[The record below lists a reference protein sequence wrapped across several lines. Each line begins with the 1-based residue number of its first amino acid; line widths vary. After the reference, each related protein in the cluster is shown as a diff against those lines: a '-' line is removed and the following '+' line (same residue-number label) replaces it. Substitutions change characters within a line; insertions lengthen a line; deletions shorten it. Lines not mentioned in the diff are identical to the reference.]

1 MKEWPNKAVC
11 NKDWFIDC
19 SVDLL
24 LQFPDNLPCS
34 VALQPAAHDVGK
46 VRTWRRNR
54 SDEVNASQDG
64 DTSSLFFFCSN
75 VPWSLRSK
83 RSALRARMLKYANGE
98 SQREAWGV
106 HHQLHLPLNRRRTVA
121 EWKKI
126 SLLRFQFFIWLFAL
140 SRSMVKLMLRKVQYA
155 PEGEGVAPSVETTRD
170 FVMSDK
176 PLHVKASLD
185 KEVRCCT
192 NTQNTTWFWHFLP
205 AHTKTFSSCR
215 KERTSF
221 QYQHPKSKNS
231 PDQKTHH
238 TPASQMKKLIYEF
251 CLMIMKHAA
260 FYIPLISTLKRKLF
274 FISHLLVFTCVSL
287 LGSRSNMATGCI
299 NKSKSFIVVVEWSL
313 LSDWISQWWWAL

>member
-1 MKEWPNKAVC
+1 MIHWLQC
-11 NKDWFIDC
+11 WF
-19 SVDLL
+19 VVTV
-24 LQFPDNLPCS
+24 PW
-34 VALQPAAHDVGK
+34 QPALLSGPSASGPWCRQGK
-46 VRTWRRNR
+46 NLTEESKWW
-54 SDEVNASQDG
+54 SEQSQDG

-106 HHQLHLPLNRRRTVA
+106 HRQLHLPLNRRRTVA

-205 AHTKTFSSCR
+205 AHIKTFSSCR
-215 KERTSF
+215 SGEDEFSISA
-221 QYQHPKSKNS
+221 SK
-231 PDQKTHH
+231 
-238 TPASQMKKLIYEF
+238 
-251 CLMIMKHAA
+251 
-260 FYIPLISTLKRKLF
+260 
-274 FISHLLVFTCVSL
+274 V
-287 LGSRSNMATGCI
+287 
-299 NKSKSFIVVVEWSL
+299 
-313 LSDWISQWWWAL
+313 